1 MQPLRDAVGVIEV
14 TSGYRCK
21 ALNLAIGSNVYSSHI
36 DGLAADIVGRYVTN
50 FNIARW
56 LSYNI
61 VDFDQVILEYGTE
74 TEPSWIHIGIGP
86 KKRKEILRQLTNG
99 VYTVVKF

>member
-1 MQPLRDAVGVIEV
+1 M
-14 TSGYRCK
+14 
-21 ALNLAIGSNVYSSHI
+21 NLAIGSNVYSSHI